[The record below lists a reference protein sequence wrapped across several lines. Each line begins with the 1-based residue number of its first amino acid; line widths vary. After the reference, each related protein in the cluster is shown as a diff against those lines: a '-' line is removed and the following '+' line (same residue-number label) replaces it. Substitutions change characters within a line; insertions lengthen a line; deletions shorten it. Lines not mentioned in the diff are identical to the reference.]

1 LNTGGAPASKL
12 VSMKDGES
20 HRRKMSYRD
29 RFRNGR
35 PSPRSGSAHPALA
48 QLSEAVEAAA
58 NAPTKQGLETRIV
71 AAQKVVQRDWD
82 TGFLESLAEQLAKG
96 RTLSPKQVETLAK
109 IEHRN
114 NPDVLHAR
122 ARWQTAFTDEMRSIA
137 KVCARYYEANP
148 PYFGDLAG
156 EVLRRIDTDF
166 TPTEKQYK
174 AMCENKYAL
183 KVRAATYDAPVFPVG
198 TLVGL
203 RSTAPYNAKSACTVG
218 SALVLSVG
226 ARPVTSGAKGA
237 KTYEILP
244 VGGAIK
250 VQVEERHL
258 KKMRMPKKK

>member
-1 LNTGGAPASKL
+1 
-12 VSMKDGES
+12 
-20 HRRKMSYRD
+20 MSYRD
-29 RFRNGR
+29 RFRNGDYGR
-35 PSPRSGSAHPALA
+35 PSPWAGSTHARRIQAD
-48 QLSEAVEAAA
+48 EAAEAAA
-58 NAPTKQGLETRIV
+58 NAPTKQELKTRIA

-82 TGFLESLAEQLAKG
+82 TGFLESLAGQLAKG

-109 IEHRN
+109 IEYRN
-114 NPDVLHAR
+114 NPDVIEAR
-122 ARWQTAFTDEMRSIA
+122 AHWDRDFTDEMREIA
-137 KVCARYYEANP
+137 KVCAHYYEANQ
-148 PYFGDLAG
+148 PYFADLVAK
-156 EVLRRIDTDF
+156 VLNQPDF

-183 KVRAATYDAPVFPVG
+183 KVRASTYDAPVYSVG
-198 TLVGL
+198 ALVAL
-203 RSTAPYNAKSACTVG
+203 RSTAPWSAKNACTVG

-258 KKMRMPKKK
+258 KKMRQPKKK